1 MGYNRSQLG
10 RLIGL
15 DVGVAEAQGSLLA
28 GREGALVRLKRREA
42 LLFIAAAAVLAL
54 DQISKAAVMRYL
66 EPQVPWNPIEPLRNI
81 VSLTYVTNTGAAFG
95 LLPQLGNVYVVVA
108 LLVVAAL
115 LVFYR
120 QLALSHWLAQVCLGL
135 QLGGAVGNLVDRLR
149 YGRVIDF
156 IDFKVWPVFNVADSS
171 IVIGVVI
178 LAWLFLRYNPEEALG
193 KTGAATGM
201 KEASAQRHGDCERD
215 STP

>member
-1 MGYNRSQLG
+1 M
-10 RLIGL
+10 
-15 DVGVAEAQGSLLA
+15 VAPEAQCSLLA
-28 GREGALVRLKRREA
+28 GREGALVRLKGREA
-42 LLFIAAAAVLAL
+42 LVFIVAAAVLAL

-108 LLVVAAL
+108 LVVVAAL

-120 QLALSHWLAQVCLGL
+120 QLALSDWLAQVCLGL
-135 QLGGAVGNLVDRLR
+135 QLGGALGNLVDRLR

-156 IDFKVWPVFNVADSS
+156 IDFKVWPVFNLADSC

-178 LAWLFLRYNPEEALG
+178 LAWLFIRYNPEEALG
-193 KTGAATGM
+193 KSRAAPGM
-201 KEASAQRHGDCERD
+201 KEASAQQHGDCERD
-215 STP
+215 PTP